1 MAILKDSLD
10 YLKTRNL
17 TIDPMTE
24 FIVGEAFGAIVEK
37 PCCKR
42 LLYICPVP
50 HGKSGS
56 RVHDSHRMAVAL
68 PVQLFF
74 QLMVRPIAEIWTHQK
89 KWISGS
95 VI

>member
-24 FIVGEAFGAIVEK
+24 KTYDYYKEIV
-37 PCCKR
+37 
-42 LLYICPVP
+42 
-50 HGKSGS
+50 

-74 QLMVRPIAEIWTHQK
+74 QLMAHFDDLLFHIVPRF
-89 KWISGS
+89 
-95 VI
+95 